1 MTSSQHFHPQGS
13 SGLEPGSGWSGR
25 FRRSCG
31 DRKIAGVAGGIGR
44 ALRVDPVLI
53 RVTFAVLTIFGG
65 AGIALYALCWLL
77 LPSDKDSASPVEALL
92 GRGHSSVP
100 APLAIIL
107 GLVVLG
113 SATSMFTWGLHLL
126 PIAIAAIVVFGV
138 VGRRRD
144 RNWRYHGS
152 DRVTQH
158 MQQFA
163 ARAGQWGDEVG
174 HRAGSWGEDFG
185 RKAERWGNDIG
196 GRAERWGRDFGHR
209 VGGAADPGRT
219 DRSSGAGETAPSGS
233 PFERPAFWD
242 DETREPATGF
252 GAPAEPAVDLTKDA
266 SASADT
272 ASAGTA
278 SAAAAAANQQASN
291 PSPEPSGPPARD
303 PLGAAPFA
311 WDLPEPGPAPVSP
324 AEQGRARAGKAI
336 GRATTGIA
344 LMVAAVLALGLSL
357 QWWQI
362 GWAVISASALA
373 VVAVGLFFS
382 AVTGRRRS
390 NLIGLGILLSAATL
404 FLTLTGL
411 NGTGGI
417 GERNWTPTTTTEA
430 DQHYTLQAGDA
441 TLDLSQL
448 PALKP
453 GETVTTSV
461 NLKVGHLTVLVPNG
475 VNVEATCSSNLG
487 SMQCLDERSSGW
499 HNRRASSVPAAAPKA
514 GTIKLDAQVGV
525 GDLEVRSNG

>member
-1 MTSSQHFHPQGS
+1 MTSSRQFHPQDA
-13 SGLEPGSGWSGR
+13 SGLHWNSGWSGR

-31 DRKIAGVAGGIGR
+31 DRRIAGVAGGIGR

-77 LPSDKDSASPVEALL
+77 LPSDKDTASPAEALL
-92 GRGHSSVP
+92 GHGHSSVP
-100 APLAIIL
+100 APLTILL
-107 GLVVLG
+107 GLVVLA

-126 PIAIAAIVVFGV
+126 PIAIAAIVVFAV
-138 VGRRRD
+138 VGRRRE
-144 RNWRYHGS
+144 RNRRYQGN
-152 DRVTQH
+152 DRVSQH
-158 MQQFA
+158 LQQFA
-163 ARAGQWGDEVG
+163 DRAGHWGDQVG
-174 HRAGSWGEDFG
+174 RRAGSWGDDFG

-196 GRAERWGRDFGHR
+196 NRAERWGRDFGHR
-209 VGGAADPGRT
+209 GGGATDQGRT
-219 DRSSGAGETAPSGS
+219 DRSSSRGTVPSAS

-242 DETREPATGF
+242 DETRRAAPGF
-252 GAPAEPAVDLTKDA
+252 GAPAESAIRLTKDA
-266 SASADT
+266 ST
-272 ASAGTA
+272 LTGGT
-278 SAAAAAANQQASN
+278 SAAPEASDQ
-291 PSPEPSGPPARD
+291 PAGRATPEPSGPPAWD

-311 WDLPEPGPAPVSP
+311 WDLPEPGPAPASP
-324 AEQGRARAGKAI
+324 AEQGRGRAGRAI

-417 GERNWTPTTTTEA
+417 GERHWIPTSTKA
-430 DQHYTLQAGDA
+430 DQNYRLQAGDA

-448 PALKP
+448 LPLKP
-453 GETVTTSV
+453 GERVTMSV
-461 NLKVGHLTVLVPNG
+461 DLKVGHLAVLVPTG
-475 VNVEATCSSNLG
+475 VNVEASCSLNLG
-487 SMQCLDERSSGW
+487 SMQCLAEQSDGW
-499 HNRRASSVPAAAPKA
+499 HNQRISRLTAASPKA
-514 GTIKLDAQVGV
+514 GTIELDAKVGV
-525 GDLEVRSNG
+525 GSLEVRSDG

>member
-1 MTSSQHFHPQGS
+1 MTSSQHFHPQCS
-13 SGLEPGSGWSGR
+13 SGREPGSGWSGR

-53 RVTFAVLTIFGG
+53 RVAFAVLTIFGG

-77 LPSDKDSASPVEALL
+77 LPSDKDSASPAEALL

-100 APLAIIL
+100 APLAIML

-113 SATSMFTWGLHLL
+113 SATSMLTWGLHLL
-126 PIAIAAIVVFGV
+126 PIAIAAIVVFAV

-144 RNWRYHGS
+144 RNRRYHGS

-163 ARAGQWGDEVG
+163 DRAGQWGDEVG

-196 GRAERWGRDFGHR
+196 KRAERWGKDFGHR

-219 DRSSGAGETAPSGS
+219 DHSSGTRGTAPSGS

-242 DETREPATGF
+242 DEPRGAATGF
-252 GAPAEPAVDLTKDA
+252 GPPAEPVVDLTKDA
-266 SASADT
+266 GASASAT
-272 ASAGTA
+272 
-278 SAAAAAANQQASN
+278 SAAAAAPSDQQASN
-291 PSPEPSGPPARD
+291 PSPEPSGPPAWD

-311 WDLPEPGPAPVSP
+311 WDLPEPGPAPASA

-373 VVAVGLFFS
+373 VVAVGLFLS
-382 AVTGRRRS
+382 AATGRRRS
-390 NLIGLGILLSAATL
+390 NLIGLGILLSATTL

-417 GERNWTPTTTTEA
+417 GERNWTPTSTTEA
-430 DQHYTLQAGDA
+430 DQNYTLQAGQA

-448 PALKP
+448 PLKP

-487 SMQCLDERSSGW
+487 SMQCLDERSNGW
-499 HNRRASSVPAAAPKA
+499 HNQRASRVSAAAPKA